1 MNKKH
6 GSMTIDEL
14 RLNQFSNQQKNI
26 NPFII
31 ILSKFCNVSNQ
42 QKNIDPLIILH
53 SKFDND

>member
-26 NPFII
+26 
-31 ILSKFCNVSNQ
+31 
-42 QKNIDPLIILH
+42 DPLIILH